1 MSPEA
6 ASGHQTWPDAVALL
20 RAALAEGWTVG
31 LFAHVNPDSD
41 SLGSA
46 LALGLALRGAGGR
59 IVVSFDAEPFRVPDG
74 LAFLPGQ
81 ELLVEPAG
89 LPERL
94 DLVVTLDAAAPH
106 MLGVLAGRLTKAPRS
121 LVVDH
126 HRSGADFGQVRA
138 VDPDSPS
145 TSTVV
150 LGLLDRLGVVLT
162 ADVAS
167 ALYAGLA
174 TDTGSFRQ
182 ATTSPAAHR
191 AAARLVEAG
200 ADPTVIGWSVWG
212 IHRFGYVGLL
222 SDVLGRA
229 RLATTDPAADTT
241 TGTTAATT
249 AVARARTAADTPAAG
264 HGLAWTWIT
273 NADLDRHGLRLEHV
287 EGVVDV
293 LWGVLEA
300 DLAAVTKELPDG
312 GWTVSL
318 RSRGPIDVG
327 AVAMA
332 LGGGGHR
339 EKAGFLVPPSSGG
352 EQAGAEAAEIVA
364 RIVDQVAACDPP
376 RATGSNAS

>member
-1 MSPEA
+1 MSSDA
-6 ASGHQTWPDAVALL
+6 AGLL
-20 RAALAEGWTVG
+20 RRAVVDGWAVG

-41 SLGSA
+41 TLGSA
-46 LALGLALRGAGGR
+46 LALGLALRATGADV
-59 IVVSFDAEPFRVPDG
+59 VVSFDAAPFRVPDG

-81 ELLVEPAG
+81 DLLKAPRELPAD
-89 LPERL
+89 L

-106 MLGVLAGRLTKAPRS
+106 MLGALAAPMAAAPHT

-126 HRSGADFGQVRA
+126 HRSGADFGQVRL
-138 VDPDSPS
+138 VDPDAPS

-150 LGLLDRLGVVLT
+150 LELLDRLGLPLD
-162 ADVAS
+162 ADVAT

-222 SDVLGRA
+222 GDVLGRA
-229 RLATTDPAADTT
+229 RLSAT
-241 TGTTAATT
+241 G
-249 AVARARTAADTPAAG
+249 AVADAG
-264 HGLAWTWIT
+264 EGGGHALAWTWIT
-273 NADLDRHGLRLEHV
+273 GADLARHGLRLEHV

-300 DLAAVTKELPDG
+300 DLAAVAKQLPDG

-318 RSRGPIDVG
+318 RSRGPVDVG

-339 EKAGFLVPPSSGG
+339 EKAGFSARRDGTGEPGG
-352 EQAGAEAAEIVA
+352 GAVAAVTDGVGETVDEAASASKIID
-364 RIVDQVAACDPP
+364 RILDQVSGRDGRRGRLSAAQG
-376 RATGSNAS
+376 RQA